1 MANCKNSEEKGF
13 TCRGWIPALCRR
25 RQQLGLG
32 EWAAGWCEEIRA
44 SEARGRCGRGE
55 DGACE
60 EVTEC
65 K

>member
-1 MANCKNSEEKGF
+1 M
-13 TCRGWIPALCRR
+13 
-25 RQQLGLG
+25 GLG